1 MKIEK
6 VGAVPKVE
14 KVQAAPPWW
23 LGKRVECPRCFI
35 VLTLEMGDAPA
46 HYVNFALR
54 CPTKGCGAYIAV
66 RPVYDR
72 SGAIAQ

>member
-6 VGAVPKVE
+6 AGALPKLE
-14 KVQAAPPWW
+14 KKVAAPPWW
-23 LGKRVECPRCFI
+23 LGKKAECPRCFT
-35 VLTLEMGDAPA
+35 VLTLELGDAPA

-54 CPTKGCGAYIAV
+54 CPTRGCGAYIQI

-72 SGAIAQ
+72 TGKIA